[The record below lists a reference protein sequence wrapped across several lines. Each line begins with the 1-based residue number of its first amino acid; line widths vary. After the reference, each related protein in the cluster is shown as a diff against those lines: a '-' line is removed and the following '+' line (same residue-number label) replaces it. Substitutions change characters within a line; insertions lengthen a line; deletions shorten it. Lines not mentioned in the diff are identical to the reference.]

1 MRSFPDSAMRDGR
14 RWWEEV
20 TVCPIFCTCYEV
32 CLSNS
37 CWWVWISI
45 LVRRLLHV
53 AWKIRSSYSPTWAF
67 SLVRV
72 ASVCSWNSHNWH
84 ASQMPEY
91 PVWMHCFHEKLLHW
105 ACQTSLIH
113 LASISLEHKTIF
125 FLAKL
130 WHEFFEISWNEACL
144 HFKKETKQNSNGY
157 LMTSFSSYFSVLSE
171 FGRWQ
176 SYSVEHN
183 EFTYSLLLYSR
194 GSFLLPSWPLFYDQ
208 CADSFLL

>member
-1 MRSFPDSAMRDGR
+1 MRSFPNSAMRDGR

-45 LVRRLLHV
+45 LVRRLLHM

-130 WHEFFEISWNEACL
+130 WNEFFEISWNEACL
-144 HFKKETKQNSNGY
+144 HFKRETKTELQW
-157 LMTSFSSYFSVLSE
+157 VLNDLV
-171 FGRWQ
+171 F
-176 SYSVEHN
+176 
-183 EFTYSLLLYSR
+183 LLLL
-194 GSFLLPSWPLFYDQ
+194 SFVWIWEMAILLSGTQWIYIFFAALFKGIFPPT
-208 CADSFLL
+208 FLATFLWSVCW